1 LTFRGA
7 EQVAHAAVASA
18 ARAPYARVALVNGA
32 VAIIVAPEGHLRIVL
47 AFTVDGERVTRVDV
61 IADPGRLRSLEVAVL
76 DE

>member
-1 LTFRGA
+1 
-7 EQVAHAAVASA
+7 
-18 ARAPYARVALVNGA
+18 VALVNGA